1 MGNVEKVD
9 RTLPLNQMIFHVRR
23 DAELRRRWRDD
34 FDTLAREFGLS
45 APEIEAV
52 KTADVRGLND
62 MGVHQ
67 YYVSQILRLSF
78 GAAGAS
84 NTHPALEAF
93 RRAYPSTSGRATA
106 VATVVAAMAATHAP
120 GLTGWFDRAPEV
132 GPEARLDGYGELRRR
147 LEAARPDVLLMLSND
162 HLLNWSINNV
172 PDYTVGIGQEHVGPA
187 DWFDEWLALPKYR
200 IQGRPDLARAIVREG
215 ARLGLMFAYL
225 DRLELDDGISV
236 PLHYLTPAM
245 QIPLVPI
252 TLNCTVPPIPSS
264 ERAYHLGEVLREIV
278 TTRWPAEVRVA
289 VIATGG
295 LSHEPGGP
303 RYLQVDE
310 AFDRWFL
317 DRLVE
322 GDHRRIVRECTVER
336 MEAAGSGGTT
346 ELIAWIAALPFTAGP
361 AEVLG
366 YGPTPAWR
374 TGTGIVAWPR
384 LA

>member
-1 MGNVEKVD
+1 
-9 RTLPLNQMIFHVRR
+9 
-23 DAELRRRWRDD
+23 
-34 FDTLAREFGLS
+34 
-45 APEIEAV
+45 
-52 KTADVRGLND
+52 
-62 MGVHQ
+62 
-67 YYVSQILRLSF
+67 
-78 GAAGAS
+78 
-84 NTHPALEAF
+84 
-93 RRAYPSTSGRATA
+93 
-106 VATVVAAMAATHAP
+106 
-120 GLTGWFDRAPEV
+120 
-132 GPEARLDGYGELRRR
+132 
-147 LEAARPDVLLMLSND
+147 MLSND

-295 LSHEPGGP
+295 LSHEPGGH
-303 RYLQVDE
+303 
-310 AFDRWFL
+310 AIFRWT
-317 DRLVE
+317 RPS
-322 GDHRRIVRECTVER
+322 T
-336 MEAAGSGGTT
+336 AGSSIDSSRATIAVSCASARSRGWRRRARGGRT